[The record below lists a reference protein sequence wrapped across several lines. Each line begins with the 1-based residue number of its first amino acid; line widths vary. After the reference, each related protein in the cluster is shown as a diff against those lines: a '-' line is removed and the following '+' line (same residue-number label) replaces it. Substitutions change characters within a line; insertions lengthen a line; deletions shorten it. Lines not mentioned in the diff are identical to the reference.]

1 MVGQA
6 WRLSQPCKPGTQGC
20 KIQPGAGMG
29 LGAQSVSTSLGSGA
43 MGTSL
48 ALGLTEEG

>member
-20 KIQPGAGMG
+20 KIQPGAGVG